1 MKPLFNGQS
10 EISQIN
16 KIFKE
21 LGTPSDKIWPG
32 PPAYSEL
39 PATKKMTFADYPYNN
54 LRNKFGA
61 TLTDKGFDL
70 LNRLVLL
77 FFFTAQLSVINL
89 VLLFTDKG
97 FGLLNTRLVLLGF
110 FHSTTIAIPRRFIH
124 NTAIVLKQ
132 YIQCSEKK

>member
-70 LNRLVLL
+70 LNRYVPCACFALE
-77 FFFTAQLSVINL
+77 QRNYCS
-89 VLLFTDKG
+89 D
-97 FGLLNTRLVLLGF
+97 
-110 FHSTTIAIPRRFIH
+110 H
-124 NTAIVLKQ
+124 NAAIVLICIVLIT
-132 YIQCSEKK
+132 IQALF

>member
-39 PATKKMTFADYPYNN
+39 PATKKMTFAEYPYNN

-61 TLTDKGFDL
+61 TLTDNGFDL
-70 LNRLVLL
+70 LNRYDSFVVLL
-77 FFFTAQLSVINL
+77 MNTCRKINYS
-89 VLLFTDKG
+89 VLLII
-97 FGLLNTRLVLLGF
+97 LELGYCL
-110 FHSTTIAIPRRFIH
+110 A
-124 NTAIVLKQ
+124 
-132 YIQCSEKK
+132 

>member
-32 PPAYSEL
+32 PPAYSEY

-54 LRNKFGA
+54 LRNRFGA
-61 TLTDKGFDL
+61 TLTDNGFDL
-70 LNRLVLL
+70 LNRYVTNSFGLFLNGTNIVLLNIQYGYSQFLCFLVL
-77 FFFTAQLSVINL
+77 
-89 VLLFTDKG
+89 
-97 FGLLNTRLVLLGF
+97 
-110 FHSTTIAIPRRFIH
+110 
-124 NTAIVLKQ
+124 
-132 YIQCSEKK
+132 

>member
-10 EISQIN
+10 EINQIN

-39 PATKKMTFADYPYNN
+39 PATKKMTFAEYPYNN
-54 LRNKFGA
+54 LRNRFGA

-70 LNRLVLL
+70 LNRYVSCSCLECLL
-77 FFFTAQLSVINL
+77 A
-89 VLLFTDKG
+89 G
-97 FGLLNTRLVLLGF
+97 
-110 FHSTTIAIPRRFIH
+110 
-124 NTAIVLKQ
+124 
-132 YIQCSEKK
+132 